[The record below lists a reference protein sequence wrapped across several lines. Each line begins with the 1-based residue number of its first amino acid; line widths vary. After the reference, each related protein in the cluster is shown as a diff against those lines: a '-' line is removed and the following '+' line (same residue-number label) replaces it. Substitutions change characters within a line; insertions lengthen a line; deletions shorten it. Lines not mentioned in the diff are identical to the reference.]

1 MHTMRGKN
9 YQVGAEF
16 VDELS
21 SQRSG
26 LGLILVSDSR
36 CDSASSNRLI
46 AVNRRKKIMSI
57 RIRPVITGNQL
68 QS

>member
-1 MHTMRGKN
+1 MRGKN